1 MVNNED
7 AREMTWDLAY
17 GQAKSVYRL
26 GELT

>member
-1 MVNNED
+1 MVDNED

-17 GQAKSVYRL
+17 VQGKSTYRL